1 MSGATTWQ
9 CALCGAPA
17 RAPFHAPH
25 PDVAP
30 DLDLRPGEP
39 ARSLLQD
46 WLQGCASCGAV
57 APDLSALPPT
67 AKQVVQSAAYQA
79 LLTSVSEET
88 LPFRRWAMICR
99 RTGETAD
106 ATEATLQAAWAADDA
121 VNMTEAAALR
131 RDVAAAWENAPDH
144 ATQLRRLD
152 VLRRAGDFSAAD
164 ALAASLASERL
175 SQPHAA
181 IVAFQRDR
189 IAARDVGRH
198 LLSSALPAS
207 ERGPHATL
215 VMQPLPR
222 FWHSIFRE

>member
-1 MSGATTWQ
+1 MSGSTTWH

-17 RAPFHAPH
+17 RAPFRAPQ
-25 PDVAP
+25 PEVAP

-46 WLQGCASCGAV
+46 WLQSCGSCGAV
-57 APDLSALPPT
+57 APDLSVLPAA
-67 AKQVVQSAAYQA
+67 AKPVVRSAAYQT

-99 RTGETAD
+99 RTGNAAE

-121 VNMTEAAALR
+121 VNMTEAVELR
-131 RDVAAAWENAPDH
+131 REVAAGWDNAADQ
-144 ATQLRRLD
+144 ATALRRLD
-152 VLRRAGDFSAAD
+152 VLRRAGDFVAAE
-164 ALAASLASERL
+164 AFAASLASGGL
-175 SQPHAA
+175 GQPRAA
-181 IVAFQRDR
+181 IVAFQREH

-207 ERGPHATL
+207 EHGPHATQ
-215 VMQPLPR
+215 VMQPLPQ
-222 FWHSIFRE
+222 FWRRLFGD